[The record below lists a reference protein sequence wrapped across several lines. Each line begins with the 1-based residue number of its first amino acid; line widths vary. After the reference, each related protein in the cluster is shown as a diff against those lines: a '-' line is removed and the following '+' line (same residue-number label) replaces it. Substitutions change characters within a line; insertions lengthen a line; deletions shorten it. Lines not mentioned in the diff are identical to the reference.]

1 MVMLTSEFVESGEG
15 FEGRNSRSLFLQI
28 EQTLPSL
35 VAGYCL
41 KMRSSGAGSFFV
53 CLRI

>member
-15 FEGRNSRSLFLQI
+15 FEGRNSRSFFVQI

-35 VAGYCL
+35 VAGYC
-41 KMRSSGAGSFFV
+41 MRMSSSGAGILFV
-53 CLRI
+53 GLRI

>member
-15 FEGRNSRSLFLQI
+15 FKGRNSRSFLVQI

-35 VAGYCL
+35 VAGYCVR
-41 KMRSSGAGSFFV
+41 MRSSGAGIFLV
-53 CLRI
+53 CVRI